1 MPKICKNP
9 TSEELEQLASNG
21 EVRAIFDIAD
31 VYVWDPT
38 TASYDEVFQTLDL
51 VETATYAIIN
61 VDRKTV
67 RVVGV
72 CKMQVAHARAHH
84 RSRY

>member
-21 EVRAIFDIAD
+21 EVRAIFDITD

-38 TASYDEVFQTLDL
+38 TASYDEVFKILDL

-67 RVVGV
+67 RVVEV
-72 CKMQVAHARAHH
+72 RKCR
-84 RSRY
+84 

>member
-1 MPKICKNP
+1 
-9 TSEELEQLASNG
+9 
-21 EVRAIFDIAD
+21 VRAISDITD

-38 TASYDEVFQTLDL
+38 TASYDEVFKILDL

-67 RVVGV
+67 RVVEV
-72 CKMQVAHARAHH
+72 RKCR
-84 RSRY
+84 